1 MIFPHLLYIVEKTR
15 NLASEVMENSCSWLR
30 FPRNADI
37 TLIQAFLS
45 DTNRSL
51 MEQASAS
58 RTHARNAFLRIWA
71 RIRNRPLW
79 IAGIALL
86 LRLGWIVIGHTYK
99 FKPVDDNFSFGW
111 EMGRIA
117 ASLASGHGFS
127 SPFVVPTGPTA
138 WEPPLY
144 PYLTAGVFLIFGIYS
159 KASAFGLLSLNS
171 VFSALTCIPIFL
183 IAKRM
188 FSEKVAIGSAWA
200 WALLPNV
207 MFWCTRAVWETSLS
221 ALLLAAVFWL
231 ALTLEDRDGWIP
243 WFEFGL
249 LWGIIALN
257 GTSLLSFLPAAGLWA
272 WYRRANRGKR
282 SLAGAVLASLVFFAC
297 VTPWLVRNYRTFG
310 RFIFIRDNFGAEL
323 RLGNGNG
330 ADGTLMLYLDPP
342 HDPYAMHQF
351 ETMGELNY
359 IAMRKQQAFAFIE
372 ADYRRFAV
380 LCLKRFVCFW
390 AGPPR
395 VTDPPW
401 LGPVKDSLFLAS
413 SVLAIWGLGR
423 ALRRRRPGAW
433 LVFWLVLL
441 YPALYYFVYA
451 IPRYRH
457 AIEPEMAILCV
468 FVLTEATLAWR
479 TNDFPRDT
487 SKLLKRRES

>member
-1 MIFPHLLYIVEKTR
+1 
-15 NLASEVMENSCSWLR
+15 ME
-30 FPRNADI
+30 PP
-37 TLIQAFLS
+37 
-45 DTNRSL
+45 
-51 MEQASAS
+51 SAPP
-58 RTHARNAFLRIWA
+58 TQTRNAFFRTWR
-71 RIRNRPLW
+71 RIRNRPFW
-79 IAGIALL
+79 IASVALL
-86 LRLGWIVIGHTYK
+86 LRVGWIVIGHTYK
-99 FKPVDDNFSFGW
+99 FKTSDDNFSFGW

-144 PYLTAGVFLIFGIYS
+144 PYLISGVFLIFGIYS
-159 KASAFGLLSLNS
+159 KASAFVLLTLNS
-171 VFSALTCIPIFL
+171 TFSALTCVPIFA

-188 FSEKVAIGSAWA
+188 FSEEVAVGAAWA

-221 ALLLAAVFWL
+221 ALLLALVIWL
-231 ALTLEDRDGWIP
+231 TLTLEDRDGWRP

-272 WYRRANRGKR
+272 WYRRAKIGKR
-282 SLAGAVLASLVFFAC
+282 SFLGVVLASVVFFGC

-310 RFIFIRDNFGAEL
+310 KFIFIRDNFGAEL

-342 HDPYAMHQF
+342 HDSYAMSQF
-351 ETMGELNY
+351 QAMGEINY
-359 IAMRKQQAFAFIE
+359 IAMRKQQALAFIQ
-372 ADYRRFAV
+372 ADYGRFAV
-380 LCLKRFVCFW
+380 LCFKRFICFW
-390 AGPPR
+390 AAPPR

-401 LGPVKDSLFLAS
+401 LGPAKDSLFLAS
-413 SVLAIWGLGR
+413 SVTAIWGLVR
-423 ALRRRRPGAW
+423 ALRQRRAGAW
-433 LVFWLVLL
+433 LLFWLVLL
-441 YPALYYFVYA
+441 YPAIYYFVYA

-468 FVLTEATLAWR
+468 FLLTEAELPWR
-479 TNDFPRDT
+479 TNH
-487 SKLLKRRES
+487 S